1 MHKKRFFAL
10 VVFLLL
16 LPVLAWAD
24 KLEVRRPANVY
35 AEPNRQSEVL
45 ARLDPSEK
53 EGPYLINLLDSEK
66 VNGYYHVRV
75 PWKVKEGWVYK
86 TYVRRYQGQHPSY
99 QAYKRTMYKHWI
111 DEDGD
116 CQNTRNEVL
125 IRDSIEPVKYKTSN
139 ECVVVSGT
147 WKDPYTGTVFHDPK
161 QLDVDHMVPL
171 KNAHES
177 GGWAWDSENKKSYAN
192 YLANSWHLIAVSASE
207 NRKKGDKGPD
217 KYLSPQVEYHCTYVK
232 NWVKIKEEWGLEM
245 TESEGMA
252 VQKILAGCN

>member
-75 PWKVKEGWVYK
+75 PGKSKK
-86 TYVRRYQGQHPSY
+86 
-99 QAYKRTMYKHWI
+99 
-111 DEDGD
+111 DGF
-116 CQNTRNEVL
+116 
-125 IRDSIEPVKYKTSN
+125 IRPMCGATKDSILPIRLI
-139 ECVVVSGT
+139 SGQCIN
-147 WKDPYTGTVFHDPK
+147 TG
-161 QLDVDHMVPL
+161 
-171 KNAHES
+171 
-177 GGWAWDSENKKSYAN
+177 
-192 YLANSWHLIAVSASE
+192 
-207 NRKKGDKGPD
+207 
-217 KYLSPQVEYHCTYVK
+217 
-232 NWVKIKEEWGLEM
+232 
-245 TESEGMA
+245 
-252 VQKILAGCN
+252 